1 MKDADICGVR
11 TPERRT
17 LDERAVCGG
26 AYRAHRRLH
35 CADRTVRGGDRA
47 VVEAG
52 PVKKMQKIEVKCET
66 CAREVTGN
74 SEAK

>member
-1 MKDADICGVR
+1 MKWKAVKDADICGVR
-11 TPERRT
+11 TPERRN

-47 VVEAG
+47 VVGAG
-52 PVKKMQKIEVKCET
+52 KVKKDAE
-66 CAREVTGN
+66 N
-74 SEAK
+74 